1 MRSSNKL
8 NSTLSIKRNE
18 ELRQRVADEANNICF
33 SSHTLPIF
41 IAFSWKDKKQL
52 RKSQVIDLAIKI
64 VKMISENIPIKD
76 QHEIQLD
83 YEILRKIGLS
93 DYLHAINI
101 SLKED
106 RRK

>member
-1 MRSSNKL
+1 
-8 NSTLSIKRNE
+8 
-18 ELRQRVADEANNICF
+18 
-33 SSHTLPIF
+33 
-41 IAFSWKDKKQL
+41 
-52 RKSQVIDLAIKI
+52 
-64 VKMISENIPIKD
+64 MISENIPIKD